1 MTQAEILDLSEQFIE
16 EVALAMNAGGN
27 DEDEEDEEGGSI
39 VEGDG
44 GGK

>member
-16 EVALAMNAGGN
+16 EVALAMNGGGDN
-27 DEDEEDEEGGSI
+27 DEDGQDGGSI

-44 GGK
+44 GAK